1 MVRNFKLTIAY
12 EGTNYHGWQSQ
23 LNKPTIQKT
32 IEEAISVVTKQKIDL
47 IGSGRTD
54 KGVHALGQ
62 VANFIADTNI
72 EDNKVK
78 IAINSNL
85 PKDIRIVQS
94 EEVSLDFHSRFDAHN
109 KTYIYN
115 IYNDRVS
122 SPFYSNYSYFVPY
135 VLDFKIME
143 KASRIFVGTHD
154 FKGFMATGSDV
165 KTTVRTIYKANIE
178 REGKILRF
186 YITGNGF
193 LYNMV
198 RIMVGTLIDIG
209 KGKKEIECIEKAFN
223 EKDRSILGQTARP
236 EGLFLKEVSY

>member
-32 IEEAISVVTKQKIDL
+32 IEDAISVVTKQKIDL

-72 EDNKVK
+72 EDSKVK

-94 EEVSLDFHSRFDAHN
+94 EEVPLDFHSRFDAHN
-109 KTYIYN
+109 KTYMYN

-135 VLDFKIME
+135 ALDFKIME
-143 KASRIFVGTHD
+143 KATRIFVGTHD

-165 KTTVRTIYKANIE
+165 KTTVRTIYKTNIE
-178 REGKILRF
+178 REDKILRF

-223 EKDRSILGQTARP
+223 EKDRSILGHTARP